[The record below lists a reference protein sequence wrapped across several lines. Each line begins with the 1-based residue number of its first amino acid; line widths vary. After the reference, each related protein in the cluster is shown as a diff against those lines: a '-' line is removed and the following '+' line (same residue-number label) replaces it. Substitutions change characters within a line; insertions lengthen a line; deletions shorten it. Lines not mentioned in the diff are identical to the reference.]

1 MEKKGKNKEIYKYEQ
16 IKLHIMLDN
25 IDQMIVDEVVRD
37 SDRNIEQLAHAVNL
51 PKSTVHARKKKL
63 EEMGIIRG
71 YKAIP
76 DYKKINKELC
86 VFTHVTLKENADTA
100 SVIKYFQKNPN
111 VLEIHTTTGE
121 VDLII
126 KSRFKDTKELND
138 FLFQTEHGARHTQGV
153 LKTNS
158 MIALESFKEDGWN
171 LVSP

>member
-1 MEKKGKNKEIYKYEQ
+1 
-16 IKLHIMLDN
+16 MLDN
-25 IDQMIVDEVVRD
+25 IDQMIIDEVIRD
-37 SDRNIEQLAHAVNL
+37 SDRNIEQLAHAGNL

-63 EEMGIIRG
+63 EGSGIIRG

-86 VFTHVTLKENADTA
+86 VFVHVTLKENADTSA
-100 SVIKYFQKNPN
+100 VIRYFQKNPN
-111 VLEIHTTTGE
+111 VMEIHTTTGE

-126 KSRFKDTKELND
+126 KARFKDTKELND
-138 FLFQTEHGARHTQGV
+138 FLFQTEHGARHTQGI